1 MRGGIPR
8 RRVIAPTA
16 SSVMP
21 ETPPT
26 QVVEL
31 GYGGNERLMMK
42 DPHVRG
48 GRPVVTA
55 DAVIGAG

>member
-48 GRPVVTA
+48 GDQSSPRTR
-55 DAVIGAG
+55 